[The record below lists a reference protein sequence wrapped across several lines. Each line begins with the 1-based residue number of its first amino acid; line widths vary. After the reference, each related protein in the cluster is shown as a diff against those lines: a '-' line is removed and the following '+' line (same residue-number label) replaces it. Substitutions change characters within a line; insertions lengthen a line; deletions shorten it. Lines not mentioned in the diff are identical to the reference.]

1 MIFLFIFEPEGSI
14 LYRTYCIGET
24 HVYEI
29 KGILSKRK
37 TSIPYNSI
45 ANTVLKKG
53 VIGRLFNFGD
63 IIISGFSGNIIF
75 KGVVNPDEKFKLIE
89 KNIEKSRE

>member
-1 MIFLFIFEPEGSI
+1 
-14 LYRTYCIGET
+14 
-24 HVYEI
+24 VYEI

-37 TSIPYNSI
+37 TSIPYSSI